1 MFAVCNMQ
9 LLILAFILASVC
21 CAEDLSHTT
30 EHDTHHSQAHWG
42 YRNENKNI
50 LPKNWYKT
58 HPKCYGLHQS
68 PINVNFASTTF
79 DVKLQPIELT
89 KSPQINVSADAK
101 DLWTIKNNGHSGI

>member
-1 MFAVCNMQ
+1 MCAIRKIQ
-9 LLILAFILASVC
+9 LLIVAFFLVSVC
-21 CAEDLSHTT
+21 SAEDTSHST
-30 EHDTHHSQAHWG
+30 EHDTHHSQANWG

-50 LPKNWYKT
+50 LPRDWYKM

-79 DVKLQPIELT
+79 DVKLEPIEIT
-89 KSPQINVSADAK
+89 KSLQINVSTDAK